1 MKRIITVLVLL
12 TLFVLPMTALAA
24 PSDMY
29 IGDQL
34 LNADLDTAGYTFR
47 RTNDSYPYA
56 AELTVK
62 NGASLEG
69 LRIGSISLTINVPSG
84 VTASIASVFTSTIDG
99 SYTPMPISITGG
111 GTLNITGGLH
121 AGNGLGISGGTT
133 VNVSNPGSYPIRVD
147 KGSFRVDGSVLTA
160 TGDSDSEAAIV
171 LMNLYSVNIANGAT
185 VTASGCRYG
194 IRNYQYQGAS
204 GSDKPCDIRVTGG
217 STLDLSANGGAP
229 VYNHYWD
236 DDAKDTGV
244 LVLTDTSTIRMSGA
258 IDNLQDTYTNFP
270 ASYRWR
276 TVPGGSWQ
284 QHPYSRYT
292 DQSGYT
298 YLELQG
304 NSVYAP
310 KIEPASAEMW
320 IGQSKTFTVVSAGGG
335 AAPDASYQWY
345 VDDNAVSGETGQS
358 FTCSAWGGVHTVRC
372 DVTVGGMGTASV
384 TARLT
389 VHNDIS
395 DEAQISN
402 PAYLWRD
409 SFAPAVTWRGETLT
423 SGTDYTVKYTATIA
437 GASFSGTLKAGDML
451 TMDPG
456 TWTLTYTFKGR
467 FRGSVTADIT
477 VGKVPLERAEARFVP
492 ASFEYNGESQYPRSY
507 LATYKG
513 YTLRQWMFM
522 GGNYDVE
529 IFLPAAAAWPNETI
543 RPGTYSDKIKAAA
556 QSLYFTGSK
565 TMQYVILPGAPA
577 VDAPTGLTAYY
588 GQKLGDV
595 ALPAA
600 DNGKWTWKTPE
611 SPVGDVGGR
620 VHKAIFTPDDT
631 ELYYA
636 VEKDVTVSVVKADT
650 AFNPLEVYNGDT
662 KTTAFT
668 YGDVVTVRARPEPIR
683 PAGFARR
690 SMADPQPGQMALFIG
705 DTQIS
710 SAADADES
718 GVYTMTAET
727 SAKTLMI
734 GENTITA
741 KYVGTPNMAD
751 RGMDAAVTLSPK
763 PLTVVSVTA
772 QDRCYN
778 SDETWVKITGAVFG
792 GKVLDSDDVRLAE
805 NMTGTLPGDA
815 VGVYTEVMLPELLP
829 LSGEHAAYYTA
840 AGGVSVS
847 TSVRITEVPDDLKL
861 RITVKENYT
870 DADIPDTLRKAGL
883 GTVSAIRS
891 RLASLITGQKPEA
904 KGMLL
909 YDLMLEYSE
918 DDGATWYKAEKEHF
932 PRDGKLRVVLPV
944 PAGTD
949 GRTFTYA
956 AAHMF
961 TEEAFGHKP
970 GQTEMPAVSVI
981 TGADGQMMLS
991 FEVTGLSPVMI
1002 GWDHLRLNLPK
1013 TGDGSALMLW
1023 LALLGLSGC
1032 ALLAARRR
1040 RNG

>member
-1 MKRIITVLVLL
+1 MKRIRTFCVFMLLVL
-12 TLFVLPMTALAA
+12 FALPALAA
-24 PSDMY
+24 QSDMY

-47 RTNDSYPYA
+47 RTSDSYPYA

-99 SYTPMPISITGG
+99 PYNPMAISITGG

-147 KGSFRVDGSVLTA
+147 KGNLRVDGSVLTA

-171 LMNLYSVNIANGAT
+171 LMNLYSIYIANGST

-258 IDNLQDTYTNFP
+258 IDNLQDTYTDFP

-320 IGQSKTFTVVSAGGG
+320 IGESKTFTVVSAGGG
-335 AAPDASYQWY
+335 TAPDASYQWY

-372 DVTVGGMGTASV
+372 DVTVGGMGTATV

-437 GASFSGTLKAGDML
+437 GASFSGALKAGDML

-467 FRGSVTADIT
+467 FSGSVTADIT

-492 ASFEYNGESQYPRSY
+492 ASFEYNGESQYPTSY

-513 YTLRQWMFM
+513 YTLRQWTFM

-529 IFLPAAAAWPNETI
+529 IFLPAAAGWPNETI
-543 RPGTYSDKIKAAA
+543 LPGTYSDKIKAAA

-565 TMQYVILPGAPA
+565 TMQYVILPGTPA

-611 SPVGDVGGR
+611 SPVGDVGR
-620 VHKAIFTPDDT
+620 HVHKAIFTPDDT

-650 AFNPLEVYNGDT
+650 EFDHLQVYNGQT
-662 KTTAFT
+662 QTNVFT
-668 YGDVVTVRARPEPIR
+668 YGDVMTVKAKPVPVKPE
-683 PAGFARR
+683 GFSLFA
-690 SMADPQPGQMALFIG
+690 SSAPQKNQMALFAG
-705 DTQIS
+705 DTQLS
-710 SAADADES
+710 GAADADVN
-718 GVYTMTAET
+718 GVYTMTYDTAGKALT
-727 SAKTLMI
+727 V

-741 KYVGTPNMAD
+741 KYVGDANMAD
-751 RGMDAAVTLSPK
+751 YGENVTVTLRPRN
-763 PLTVVSVTA
+763 LLITAVAA
-772 QDRCYN
+772 QDRIYN
-778 SDETWVKITGAVFG
+778 SDETWVKLTGATFE
-792 GKVLDSDDVRLAE
+792 GKVLETDDVRLADGQLGALSGDAIGTYSE
-805 NMTGTLPGDA
+805 VTLP
-815 VGVYTEVMLPELLP
+815 EPLMLA
-829 LSGEHAAYYTA
+829 GGHAAYYTA
-840 AGGVSVS
+840 DGRAVVP
-847 TSVRITEVPDDLKL
+847 TEVRITEVPDNLLTKL
-861 RITVKENYT
+861 IVREDYT
-870 DADIPDTLRKAGL
+870 EEDIPDTLRRAGL
-883 GTVSAIRS
+883 GTVAAIREKLMQQI
-891 RLASLITGQKPEA
+891 RLKDSDTE
-904 KGMLL
+904 GMLL
-909 YDLMLEYSE
+909 YNLTLMYSE
-918 DDGATWYKAEKEHF
+918 DGGETWIPAEKEHF
-932 PRDGKLRVVLPV
+932 PKGGKLHVTLPV

-949 GRTFTYA
+949 AMTFEYS

-961 TEEAFGHKP
+961 TEDAFGHRP
-970 GQTEMPAVSVI
+970 GQIETPAVSVV
-981 TGADGQMMLS
+981 TGKDGQLMLS

-1002 GWDHLRLNLPK
+1002 GWSHLKLNLPK
-1013 TGDGSALMLW
+1013 TGDDSALALW
-1023 LALLGLSGC
+1023 LALAGMSAAAF
-1032 ALLAARRR
+1032 ALLGRRR
-1040 RNG
+1040 KN